1 MDVLQSKIKQLIEE
15 NMKLHEQLENG
26 ISTIGINNGVRKLT
40 LQEKL
45 DINAGVYQPKYR
57 ISSKD
62 LKNIYCTIIR
72 EEKEPEFIDMAFNDN
87 RLFSAYYIVD
97 LDKEKENIMKG
108 EDLKLDISKIPSSMS
123 EQEHH
128 YDVVQVYDKLVEI
141 EEKEKQ

>member
-1 MDVLQSKIKQLIEE
+1 MNKMDVLQSKIKQLIEE
-15 NMKLHEQLENG
+15 NMKLHEQLDSSNV
-26 ISTIGINNGVRKLT
+26 ISGDVRKFT

-108 EDLKLDISKIPSSMS
+108 EDLKLDISKIPANMS
-123 EQEHH
+123 AQEQH
-128 YDVVQVYDKLVEI
+128 YDVSQVYDKLVEVD
-141 EEKEKQ
+141 EK